1 MFQDPITRAELL
13 RRAGAGAAGL
23 AAVGGGASALSRLLD
38 DGADAA
44 RLIARPVAGKAYRF
58 RSRPDL
64 QPPVVRVMKKARTT
78 GDGYLLLAPS
88 SGPGQRG
95 TMIVDNAGHV
105 VWFRRTEKTA
115 MNLRA
120 ALYKGKPVL
129 TWWEGDVGPGL
140 GLGEHVIVD
149 SSYQEIARFPAGRRR
164 GGDLH
169 ELVLTPNGTALITAW
184 GKVTRNLIGR
194 SGRRR
199 HTVIDGIAQEVE
211 IPSARVLFEWRSI
224 DHVGLEETHVGV
236 GPRFDY
242 FHINSIDVAPDGDWI
257 ICARNTWAVY
267 KVSRQTG
274 KIVWRLGGKKSNF
287 AMGHGTK
294 FAWQHDAQMHG
305 HGSMISIFDNGA
317 APPVEPQSRGLVMKL
332 DEAKMSATLVR
343 AYTHRPH
350 KLLAHYMGS
359 MQVLPNGNAVVGWG
373 SEPYM
378 TEFAQDG
385 SIVFDARLPRAG
397 QTYRVVRMPWTGRPA
412 ARPRLASARAN
423 GRPRL
428 YASWNGSTELAAW
441 HVRSGSRPT
450 SLRDAATVPATGFET
465 AIELLDRSVYAAVT
479 ALDASGKRLATSRTI
494 RV

>member
-1 MFQDPITRAELL
+1 MFCDPITRAELL
-13 RRAGAGAAGL
+13 RRAGAGVAGL
-23 AAVGGGASALSRLLD
+23 AAAGGGAYGLSRLLD
-38 DGADAA
+38 DDADA
-44 RLIARPVAGKAYRF
+44 RLLASPVAGTAYRF

-64 QPPVVRVMKKARTT
+64 RPPVVRIVKKAGAT
-78 GDGYLLLAPS
+78 GDGYLLLAPT

-105 VWFRRTEKTA
+105 VWFRRTQKTA
-115 MNLRA
+115 INLRA
-120 ALYKGKPVL
+120 ALFEGKPVL
-129 TWWEGDVGPGL
+129 TWWEGKVGEEGL
-140 GLGEHVIVD
+140 GRGEHVIVD
-149 SSYQEIARFPAGRRR
+149 SSYREIARFPAGHRR
-164 GGDLH
+164 GGDVH

-184 GKVTRNLIGR
+184 GKVTRNLLGR

-199 HTVIDGIAQEVE
+199 HTIIDGIAQEVE
-211 IPSARVLFEWRSI
+211 ISSARVLHEWRSI
-224 DHVGLEETHVGV
+224 DHVGLDETHVGV

-242 FHINSIDVAPDGDWI
+242 FHINSIDLAPDGDWI

-267 KVSRQTG
+267 KVSPKTG
-274 KIVWRLGGKKSNF
+274 EIVWRLGGKRSNF
-287 AMGHGTK
+287 TMGPGTK
-294 FAWQHDAQMHG
+294 FAWQHDARLHG
-305 HGSMISIFDNGA
+305 KGRISIFDNGA
-317 APPVEPQSRGLVMKL
+317 APPVEPQSRGLTMRV
-332 DEAKMSATLVR
+332 DEAKMRATLLH

-385 SIVFDARLPRAG
+385 SIVFDARLPRGG

-412 ARPRLASARAN
+412 AGPRLTSARVDGKA
-423 GRPRL
+423 RL

-441 HVRSGSRPT
+441 HVRSGSRAT
-450 SLRDAATVPATGFET
+450 KLHDAATIPATGFET
-465 AIELLDRSVYAAVT
+465 AIELLNKASYAAVT